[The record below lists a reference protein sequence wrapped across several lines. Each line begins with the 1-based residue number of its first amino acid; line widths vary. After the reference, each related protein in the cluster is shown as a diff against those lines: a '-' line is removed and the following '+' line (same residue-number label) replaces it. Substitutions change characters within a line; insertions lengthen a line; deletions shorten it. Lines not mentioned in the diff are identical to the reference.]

1 MAEVGPY
8 FEEHLAKIRDENLG
22 RSDAWINRE
31 HNSRF
36 NEWFKNRVT
45 MSTDVPNETVQLLG
59 MGPSWTVDT
68 WQGYDIN
75 GYTFYTVKQ
84 DDKSTVQNSGVRID
98 PFQDQVG

>member
-45 MSTDVPNETVQLLG
+45 MSTDVPNEIVQLLG
-59 MGPSWTVDT
+59 MGPSFEERWKGSID
-68 WQGYDIN
+68 
-75 GYTFYTVKQ
+75 F
-84 DDKSTVQNSGVRID
+84 SHVRALGWA
-98 PFQDQVG
+98 PRLRR